1 MILCGIFLT
10 QGSSVMLWRH
20 LKQSPTLDLFKNC
33 YKSLLLIL
41 WNHIIPPSFRTH
53 QIIIIK
59 IKINPTHVPK
69 SIPCRIFLSES
80 LFIGYPYSFNSSF
93 FILSLSFWKISKI
106 SYPFRVHTIL
116 LFWFFVIETDWPFHT
131 LIPSTFFGTINYIIP
146 HSNPLLSPS
155 EISFTDRT

>member
-1 MILCGIFLT
+1 MILCDIFLT

-41 WNHIIPPSFRTH
+41 WNHIIPTSFRTH
-53 QIIIIK
+53 RIIIIK

-80 LFIGYPYSFNSSF
+80 LFIGYPYSFKSSF
-93 FILSLSFWKISKI
+93 FILSLSFWKIS
-106 SYPFRVHTIL
+106 
-116 LFWFFVIETDWPFHT
+116 T
-131 LIPSTFFGTINYIIP
+131 LILCERNRLTIP
-146 HSNPLLSPS
+146 HSY
-155 EISFTDRT
+155 SFYIFRNNKLHYSTP

>member
-41 WNHIIPPSFRTH
+41 WSHIIPTSFRTH

-93 FILSLSFWKISKI
+93 FILSLSFSKI
-106 SYPFRVHTIL
+106 S
-116 LFWFFVIETDWPFHT
+116 T
-131 LIPSTFFGTINYIIP
+131 LILCERNRLTIP
-146 HSNPLLSPS
+146 HSY
-155 EISFTDRT
+155 SFYTSRNNKLHYSTL

>member
-20 LKQSPTLDLFKNC
+20 LKQSPALDLFKNC

-41 WNHIIPPSFRTH
+41 WSHIIPTSFRTH

-69 SIPCRIFLSES
+69 SIPCRIFLSEF

-93 FILSLSFWKISKI
+93 FILSLSFWKIS
-106 SYPFRVHTIL
+106 
-116 LFWFFVIETDWPFHT
+116 T
-131 LIPSTFFGTINYIIP
+131 LILCERNRLTIP
-146 HSNPLLSPS
+146 HSY
-155 EISFTDRT
+155 SFYIFRNNKSHYSTL